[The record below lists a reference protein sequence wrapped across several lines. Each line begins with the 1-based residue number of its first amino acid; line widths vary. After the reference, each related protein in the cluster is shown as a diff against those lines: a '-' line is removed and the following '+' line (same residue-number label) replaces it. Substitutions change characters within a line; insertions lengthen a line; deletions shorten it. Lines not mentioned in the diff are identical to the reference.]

1 MVDERF
7 EKDSFS
13 TQEYLYR
20 ESRCKCIGGFIV
32 PLRARISLMG
42 FKLWDFST
50 TERGP
55 SINSRNT
62 TPRRLTPSGFMAA
75 LALEL
80 VRWLLLLIRD
90 CDLMALECIAHRV
103 HRLGLRILHD
113 AVR

>member
-1 MVDERF
+1 
-7 EKDSFS
+7 
-13 TQEYLYR
+13 
-20 ESRCKCIGGFIV
+20 
-32 PLRARISLMG
+32 
-42 FKLWDFST
+42 
-50 TERGP
+50 
-55 SINSRNT
+55 
-62 TPRRLTPSGFMAA
+62 MAA